1 VTNSAVHA
9 FVVPVPNAHIDKKRQ
24 FTYNFFNRQ
33 DGCILPKME
42 FSLDKKV
49 IFLKVKE
56 LLVSEFDIDT
66 DSISLDKKLD
76 EDFDLDSLDMVDL
89 VLALSDSLNAKID
102 PSLFKNA
109 YTVQDL
115 VDAVQPLWK

>member
-1 VTNSAVHA
+1 
-9 FVVPVPNAHIDKKRQ
+9 
-24 FTYNFFNRQ
+24 
-33 DGCILPKME
+33 ME
-42 FSLDKKV
+42 FFLDKEA

-56 LLVSEFDIDT
+56 LLVSEFGIDA
-66 DSISLDKKLD
+66 DSISFDKKLD

-102 PSLFKNA
+102 PSLFKDA
-109 YTVQDL
+109 CTVHDL

>member
-1 VTNSAVHA
+1 
-9 FVVPVPNAHIDKKRQ
+9 
-24 FTYNFFNRQ
+24 
-33 DGCILPKME
+33 M
-42 FSLDKKV
+42 DKKV